1 MTSAIRSRRLALPDP
16 FRGMERKRRE
26 KIILIGIVI
35 LAIVYPLF
43 FRSLEQ
49 AFPFIPWP
57 GTAVLIICA
66 TFAILALGLNIVMG
80 FAGLLD
86 LGYVAFYAIGAYT
99 TAFLA
104 SPHFGIHISWWL
116 VVFIAVGAAA
126 ASGILLGAPTLRLR
140 GDYLAIVTLGFGE
153 IVRIV
158 FRNLGD
164 ITIALPGF
172 LGGAI
177 LIGPNANLSGGN
189 VGINPI
195 DPPTIPIPGPWGNEI
210 VFSNQNAIASFYLVA
225 VLLAITFFVCVRLRD
240 SKLGRAWMAIREDE
254 TAAAAMGI
262 NTVTTKLLAFSLGAS
277 FSGFAGAF
285 TGAYQ
290 TAIFAESFNFAVSIL
305 VVVIVILGGI
315 GSLRG
320 VVIGA
325 FAVQYVN
332 QTLLRYL
339 GEQIF
344 NDPINALG
352 RSTGIGLLTDF
363 NLVNYNYLI
372 FGIVLAVMM
381 IRKPEGL
388 FPIEAAKAEMHGIGV
403 AAEVTAGT
411 ADELADA
418 EYLIDDSDQRTDRS

>member
-35 LAIVYPLF
+35 LAIVYPIF
-43 FRSLEQ
+43 FRTLEQ

-104 SPHFGIHISWWL
+104 SPHFGIHISWWI

-126 ASGILLGAPTLRLR
+126 AFGILLGAPTLRLR

-172 LGGAI
+172 LG
-177 LIGPNANLSGGN
+177 
-189 VGINPI
+189 
-195 DPPTIPIPGPWGNEI
+195 
-210 VFSNQNAIASFYLVA
+210 Y
-225 VLLAITFFVCVRLRD
+225 
-240 SKLGRAWMAIREDE
+240 IR
-254 TAAAAMGI
+254 
-262 NTVTTKLLAFSLGAS
+262 N
-277 FSGFAGAF
+277 
-285 TGAYQ
+285 
-290 TAIFAESFNFAVSIL
+290 
-305 VVVIVILGGI
+305 
-315 GSLRG
+315 R
-320 VVIGA
+320 
-325 FAVQYVN
+325 
-332 QTLLRYL
+332 
-339 GEQIF
+339 
-344 NDPINALG
+344 
-352 RSTGIGLLTDF
+352 
-363 NLVNYNYLI
+363 
-372 FGIVLAVMM
+372 
-381 IRKPEGL
+381 
-388 FPIEAAKAEMHGIGV
+388 
-403 AAEVTAGT
+403 
-411 ADELADA
+411 
-418 EYLIDDSDQRTDRS
+418 